1 MLENKD
7 IVALAKA
14 TAKADKAAPV
24 AYSFSGKNYSYEQ
37 INELLNQELCELYKT
52 DKERCFSVLT
62 EIMTD
67 VVPNKVGSFFDG
79 IAETK
84 QVKQGEKVRFRRK
97 VNNRTRA
104 KQFVTR
110 VGLAGIYE
118 VFKLGGSESFEI
130 PTNAMGGAAQIG
142 FEEYL
147 DNRVDFAELISI
159 IVEGM
164 ADLIREETGK
174 ALIGGLGQLPAKNK
188 VEYAGFDEVQF
199 DRLLRIAD
207 AYGTGKATIY
217 CDASFAAKLMPAK
230 VEMFTEAM
238 KQAAWDKGYLGSYK
252 GHTVSILPNGLADAS
267 NATLANDP
275 GYVWIIPGG
284 SAEKPVKIVFEGDLQ
299 TKEFE
304 NRDWSNEIHMY
315 RKVGVGALL
324 TNDICV
330 YHDTSL
336 NTEI

>member
-7 IVALAKA
+7 IIALARA
-14 TAKADKAAPV
+14 TAKADKSAPV

-37 INELLNQELCELYKT
+37 MSETLSAELNELYKS
-52 DKERCFSVLT
+52 DKEQCFSVLT
-62 EIMTD
+62 EIMTE
-67 VVPNKVGSFFDG
+67 VIPNKVASFFDG

-84 QVKQGEKVRFRRK
+84 QVKQGEKVKFRRK
-97 VNNRTRA
+97 ANNKMRA

-118 VFKLGGSESFEI
+118 VFKLGGAESFEV

-147 DNRVDFAELISI
+147 DGRVNFAELIEI

-174 ALIGGLGQLPAKNK
+174 ALIGGLNQLPAKNK

-207 AYGTGKATIY
+207 SYGTGKATIY

-252 GHTVSILPNGLADAS
+252 GHMVSIIPNGVADAS
-267 NATLANDP
+267 NTMLANDP

-284 SAEKPVKIVFEGDLQ
+284 AEKPVKIVFEGDLQ

-304 NRDWSNEIHMY
+304 NRDWSSEIHMY

-324 TNDICV
+324 TNDTCV

-336 NTEI
+336 NMEI